1 MFSDKYIDQENNDK
15 FREIIF
21 EFLKQPECDNLVYSE
36 HSDGDVRNNFPYNFI
51 VRFTK
56 YIFCKLQ

>member
-21 EFLKQPECDNLVYSE
+21 EFFKNPGCANSAYLE
-36 HSDGDVRNNFPYNFI
+36 HSDADVSM
-51 VRFTK
+51 
-56 YIFCKLQ
+56 